1 MFTLNTVDRHV
12 VCYEKEQNFP
22 VESVGHE
29 LSYSQFS
36 RGGCCDPLTA
46 CDYKSP
52 IVVCYGVDCRNGTIN
67 HEVSATV
74 QAKGGGV

>member
-1 MFTLNTVDRHV
+1 MNTVDRHV

-36 RGGCCDPLTA
+36 RGGVLRSFD
-46 CDYKSP
+46 
-52 IVVCYGVDCRNGTIN
+52 GV
-67 HEVSATV
+67 
-74 QAKGGGV
+74 